1 MKKQIFNINDRNWEE
16 NLRQITTGV
25 FGRKLIPSDETTIK
39 ITETK
44 VEPGGIF
51 RPHIDSYHHV
61 LYFIEGIGIG
71 WIGDEPYDIK
81 PGVVVNIP
89 AGEKQAYKN
98 SGTEQ
103 MKLLTI
109 NFPKS

>member
-1 MKKQIFNINDRNWEE
+1 MKKHIFNIKDLNWEE
-16 NLRQITTGV
+16 NKRQQTDGV
-25 FGRKLIPSDETTIK
+25 FGRRLIPSDVTALK

-61 LYFIEGIGIG
+61 LYFIEGVGMG
-71 WIGDEPYDIK
+71 WIGEESYDIK

-89 AGEKQAYKN
+89 AGEKHGYKN
-98 SGTEQ
+98 SGTEN
-103 MKLLTI
+103 MILLTI
-109 NFPKS
+109 NIPKS